1 MTITI
6 ACKFFGLKHF
16 TSPDGAVVLC
26 ATLIA
31 ITGAVFIIS
40 EFLAT
45 YSKIEHQKIPKYME
59 VERPRR
65 IFPIQTLMFAIYI
78 LISFGLCLALS
89 VMIAFK

>member
-1 MTITI
+1 VTITI

-31 ITGAVFIIS
+31 ITVAVFVIS

-45 YSKIEHQKIPKYME
+45 YSKIEHQKISEYME

-65 IFPIQTLMFAIYI
+65 IFPIQTLLFAIYI
-78 LISFGLCLALS
+78 LISFGFCLALC
-89 VMIAFK
+89 VMMAFK